1 MLALAHPAAS
11 CSATTQANLTGP
23 PPFFEWPTFVRW
35 SDLEGSAWYEY
46 FSAVYENDRIPNGH
60 FPLHVSSFWMLYT
73 DQLHD
78 VDVPSN
84 PPRCPGSSRGE
95 MARDGGY
102 YTENNMYSPPNTAW
116 IWHKPPYHAV
126 ESDASWIEV
135 IHRKDPFG
143 DEHFGAWFLSAKGS
157 GVWLHAGKSISFDEH
172 DDAYSHFGVGH
183 DNEAMSRA
191 AAAQG
196 FDTVIFL
203 KHKDNTNYPC
213 GKEKQVDAK
222 YMNVEVVAVKLKG
235 TYACGTKHG
244 SPSKDVLRA
253 GWHSKRCDCSNQY
266 DDSNCGR
273 VLRSVFPPWTPLPP
287 RASQHD
293 DVSHVRMHLN
303 HTV

>member
-172 DDAYSHFGVGH
+172 DDACASSRELPTHRRILR
-183 DNEAMSRA
+183 EARSRLPLWLWMM
-191 AAAQG
+191 G
-196 FDTVIFL
+196 F
-203 KHKDNTNYPC
+203 
-213 GKEKQVDAK
+213 A
-222 YMNVEVVAVKLKG
+222 
-235 TYACGTKHG
+235 
-244 SPSKDVLRA
+244 RA
-253 GWHSKRCDCSNQY
+253 PQTRIS
-266 DDSNCGR
+266 
-273 VLRSVFPPWTPLPP
+273 
-287 RASQHD
+287 ASATTT
-293 DVSHVRMHLN
+293 RR
-303 HTV
+303 